1 MQASVWILKYQFLKY
16 LGWIIVGVEGS
27 FQFYLPAI
35 RSLCCGNT
43 AAYAASVVQ
52 CILHELLGIP
62 WSHDGS
68 AHVLSRSRILT
79 WFLQSSRD
87 IIHST
92 GIYRR
97 KESGF
102 DRASLEHTPRRDVLM
117 SSTSCLFPFSSH
129 FNSYQTVRETSEA
142 INIWIYMDWC
152 EKRDGKIWKT
162 QLH

>member
-1 MQASVWILKYQFLKY
+1 MYDLEFLKY
-16 LGWIIVGVEGS
+16 WGWIVAGVEGS
-27 FQFYLPAI
+27 FQFYLLAI
-35 RSLCCGNT
+35 RSLWCRNT
-43 AAYAASVVQ
+43 ADSAASVVQ
-52 CILHELLGIP
+52 CILHELLRIP

-79 WFLQSSRD
+79 WFLQCSRD

-142 INIWIYMDWC
+142 IYIYGLMW
-152 EKRDGKIWKT
+152 EERWKD
-162 QLH
+162 LKNSAPLKY